1 MSDTSVKASD
11 PAKYSPLSWELC
23 PPELLCMIFKNLNSK
38 ALLAC
43 MAVSKRW
50 KDIVMD
56 YIECH
61 KLWEKMVLE
70 EMVNKG
76 GTFRRKSKLNDKGIL
91 INSKLWNSVSIA
103 QIEVYYTY
111 DSEDFIKMRVYKD
124 NLILLMDNDIN
135 YFDIKE
141 KELRTYND
149 SSINLADY
157 YENEYM
163 AVILE
168 QFEGNEADLRLY
180 GKSNPDDT
188 SFNESFMYIMNGIL
202 LFKLEDNICY
212 IITNKYIVWALI
224 WHKETWQVRLKG
236 RYYGS
241 AYDTICAMHVSNKTI
256 SMVTK
261 SGLILCEDP
270 NSKKFDKAQNF
281 RTQLWP
287 NNAKHCVLFSLS
299 EIVVSVVGGSHRI
312 EAYHDSQLKRTT
324 VLCADMTCATEHGE
338 VLLIGYKD
346 GAVAICLLKDLKNN
360 QNKPQRLLQIQDFD
374 RDVTDT
380 AILGLEVYEDKMSHH
395 LFVAVEDKV
404 IQLLIT
410 YPNTVKQYYE

>member
-1 MSDTSVKASD
+1 MYGGKQ
-11 PAKYSPLSWELC
+11 
-23 PPELLCMIFKNLNSK
+23 
-38 ALLAC
+38 
-43 MAVSKRW
+43 
-50 KDIVMD
+50 
-56 YIECH
+56 
-61 KLWEKMVLE
+61 KMEGYCYGLY
-70 EMVNKG
+70 
-76 GTFRRKSKLNDKGIL
+76 R
-91 INSKLWNSVSIA
+91 
-103 QIEVYYTY
+103 
-111 DSEDFIKMRVYKD
+111 D
-124 NLILLMDNDIN
+124 NLILLLDNDIN

-149 SSINLADY
+149 SSS
-157 YENEYM
+157 
-163 AVILE
+163 
-168 QFEGNEADLRLY
+168 R
-180 GKSNPDDT
+180 
-188 SFNESFMYIMNGIL
+188 
-202 LFKLEDNICY
+202 LEDNICY

-312 EAYHDSQLKRTT
+312 EAYHDTQLKRTT
-324 VLCADMTCATEHGE
+324 VLCADMTCATEHGD

-346 GAVAICLLKDLKNN
+346 GAVS
-360 QNKPQRLLQIQDFD
+360 
-374 RDVTDT
+374 TT
-380 AILGLEVYEDKMSHH
+380 
-395 LFVAVEDKV
+395 
-404 IQLLIT
+404 
-410 YPNTVKQYYE
+410 